1 MIYMPL
7 KIEIE
12 EKKKEE
18 RKKQRRL
25 FSFLLPELGRL
36 IRKSAS

>member
-12 EKKKEE
+12 EKKKRGKEKTE
-18 RKKQRRL
+18 TVIF
-25 FSFLLPELGRL
+25 FSAPR
-36 IRKSAS
+36 IRPVN